1 LTSEGTLSEGL
12 VYTTSTKLND
22 GQSDALVVMCSDRR
36 FQEAYRE
43 FLSQG
48 LGLARWDAIVVPG
61 GGYMFSFAEVLPKQL
76 KVGTRMVRFIMQA
89 SHPARII
96 LINHERCVRYYEA
109 FRSQLNKVGF
119 SLPDK
124 QKRDLQSVAHD
135 LREAFPDAIIDAFYA
150 SVGPDDRVGFERL

>member
-1 LTSEGTLSEGL
+1 MTSEGTPAGGL
-12 VYTTSTKLND
+12 AYTTSTKLTE
-22 GQSDALVVMCSDRR
+22 QPSDALVVMCSDRR

-76 KVGTRMVRFIMQA
+76 KVGTRMVKFMMQA
-89 SHPARII
+89 SHPARIV
-96 LINHERCVRYYEA
+96 LINHERCIRYYEA
-109 FRSQLNKVGF
+109 FRSQMGKAGF

-124 QKRDLQSVAHD
+124 QKRDLQSVARD
-135 LREAFPDAIIDAFYA
+135 LREAFPDAVIDAFYA
-150 SVGPDDRVGFERL
+150 SVGPDDSVGFERL

>member
-1 LTSEGTLSEGL
+1 LTSEGTLAEGL
-12 VYTTSTKLND
+12 VYTTETKISEAESN
-22 GQSDALVVMCSDRR
+22 ALVIMCSDRR

-76 KVGTRMVRFIMQA
+76 KVGTRMVKFIMQA
-89 SHPARII
+89 SHPARIV

-109 FRSQLNKVGF
+109 FRSQLGKVGF

-135 LREAFPDAIIDAFYA
+135 LREAFPEATIEAYYA
-150 SVGPDDRVGFERL
+150 SVAPDGSVGFERL